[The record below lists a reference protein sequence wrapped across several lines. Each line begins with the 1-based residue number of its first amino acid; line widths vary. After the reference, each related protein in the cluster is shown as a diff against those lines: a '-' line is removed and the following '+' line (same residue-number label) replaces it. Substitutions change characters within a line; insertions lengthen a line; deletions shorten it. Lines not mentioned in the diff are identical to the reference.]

1 MVCVKVDHNAT
12 ATPWGRAVEQF
23 VERLQIST
31 NTMQEIF
38 VDTQQGLMDL
48 CEQLRG
54 KGELALDTEFLR
66 EKTYYVQLCLLQIA
80 SDELIACVD
89 PLALDDLTPLLDIIY
104 DPASVKVMHAGRQ
117 DLEIF
122 YHLRGDLPKPIFDTQ
137 VAATLMGFGDQVG
150 YAALV
155 KAMQEVELDK
165 SHTRTDWSQRPLD
178 VEQLRYAADD
188 VRYLLPIYRRQREI
202 LEDKQRLGW
211 LQPDF
216 NELTRCETYNPPVAE
231 LWKRVKGNQQ
241 VKGVGLAILQG
252 LAQWREEQA
261 QRVDRPR
268 RWILKDE
275 VMIDLSRRSPRDEE
289 GLGKIRGLE
298 AKTIQR
304 HGMDLLA
311 IISRCRQLPKEE
323 WPSRPRVIRLT
334 VQQDALVDVM
344 MAVVRLRAAE
354 HDVSPALLAN
364 RKSLEALVAGNAD
377 SPLLHGWRS
386 ELVGH
391 DLQALLQ
398 GEATFKVH
406 NGQLQLQQ

>member
-1 MVCVKVDHNAT
+1 
-12 ATPWGRAVEQF
+12 
-23 VERLQIST
+23 
-31 NTMQEIF
+31 MQEIF
-38 VDTQQGLMDL
+38 VDTPQGLLDL

-54 KGELALDTEFLR
+54 KDELAMDTEFLR
-66 EKTYYVQLCLLQIA
+66 EKTYYMQLCLLQIA

-89 PLALDDLTPLLDIIY
+89 PLALDDLGPLLDIIY
-104 DPASVKVMHAGRQ
+104 DTASVKVMHAGRQ

-150 YAALV
+150 YASLV
-155 KAMQEVELDK
+155 KTLRDVELDK

-178 VEQLRYAADD
+178 AEQLRYAADD
-188 VRYLLPIYRRQREI
+188 VRYLLSIYHQQRQI
-202 LEDKQRLGW
+202 LAEKGRLDW

-216 NELTRCETYNPPVAE
+216 DELTRPDTYNPPEAG

-261 QRVDRPR
+261 QRSNRPR

-275 VMIDLSRRSPRDEE
+275 VMIDLARRAPRDEV

-304 HGMDLLA
+304 HGRDLLA
-311 IISRCRQLPKEE
+311 ILERCRQLPKEQ
-323 WPSRPRVIRLT
+323 WPSRPKAKRLS

-364 RKSLEALVAGNAD
+364 RKSLEALVADANG
-377 SPLLHGWRS
+377 SPLLHGWRK
-386 ELVGH
+386 ELVGA
-391 DLQALLQ
+391 DLQALMTGELGLQ
-398 GEATFKVH
+398 VKAGQI
-406 NGQLQLQQ
+406 QLQLR

>member
-1 MVCVKVDHNAT
+1 
-12 ATPWGRAVEQF
+12 
-23 VERLQIST
+23 
-31 NTMQEIF
+31 MQEIF
-38 VDTQQGLMDL
+38 VDTQAGLQEL

-54 KGELALDTEFLR
+54 KPVLALDTEFLR
-66 EKTYYVQLCLLQIA
+66 EKTYYVQLCLLQVA

-89 PLALDDLTPLLDIIY
+89 PLALDDLDPLLDVIY
-104 DPASVKVMHAGRQ
+104 DPASVKLMHAGRQ

-122 YHLRGDLPKPIFDTQ
+122 HQLRGDLPRPIFDTQ

-155 KAMQEVELDK
+155 QAMQDVELDK

-178 VEQLRYAADD
+178 KAQLRYAADD
-188 VRYLLPIYRRQREI
+188 VRYLLPIYDQQRQA
-202 LEDKQRLGW
+202 LAQKGRLAW

-216 NELTRCETYNPPVAE
+216 DELTDPRTYNPPLSS
-231 LWKRVKGNQQ
+231 LWKRVKGNQP

-261 QRVDRPR
+261 QRADRPR

-275 VMIDLSRRSPRDEE
+275 VMVDIARRPPEDEAGLS
-289 GLGKIRGLE
+289 KIRGLE

-304 HGMDLLA
+304 HGKALLEL
-311 IISRCRQLPKEE
+311 IQRCRQLPREE
-323 WPSRPRVIRLT
+323 WPTRPKITRLT
-334 VQQDALVDVM
+334 PQQDALVDVL

-354 HDVSPALLAN
+354 HDVSPALLAG
-364 RKSLEALVAGNAD
+364 RKPLEALVSGESD
-377 SPLLHGWRS
+377 SAVLHGWRG

-391 DLQALLQ
+391 ELQALLH
-398 GEATFKVH
+398 GECF
-406 NGQLQLQQ
+406 LQVQEGLLRILSSPA